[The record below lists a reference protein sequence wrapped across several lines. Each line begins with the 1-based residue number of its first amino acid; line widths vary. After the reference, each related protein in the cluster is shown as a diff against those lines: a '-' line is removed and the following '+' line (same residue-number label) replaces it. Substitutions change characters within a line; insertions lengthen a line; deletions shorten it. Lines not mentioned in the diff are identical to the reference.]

1 MKSNGLKSMLLAL
14 FLVAGLYLG
23 CSSDGD
29 DSTPTTPTP
38 TTTTTTTTP
47 GATTTTTTTPGPT
60 PTCSIVANPQ
70 IVRYGEKST
79 FNVTITSGP
88 ANGSFSPGSGE
99 CSSFTDTSSV
109 SCETASL
116 TTSGENSFTF
126 TVSNAGGSSTCTAN
140 AYVGCQNYRVW
151 NNIAVARSFRI
162 QRLSFADFCTG
173 SVPSGSEITASVNE
187 RLLFKGKI
195 MKEYAAG
202 VCGGAVLGTL
212 AYDQAMN
219 LDSLATGGD
228 GDCRVNF
235 VPPDR

>member
-1 MKSNGLKSMLLAL
+1 MKRNGLMSIFLAL

-29 DSTPTTPTP
+29 DSTPTTPTTEE
-38 TTTTTTTTP
+38 TTTTT
-47 GATTTTTTTPGPT
+47 APT

-79 FNVTITSGP
+79 LNVTITSGP
-88 ANGSFSPGSGE
+88 ANGSFSPTSGE

-116 TTSGENSFTF
+116 TTIGENSYTF

-140 AYVGCQNYRVW
+140 VYVGCQNYRVW

-162 QRLSFADFCTG
+162 ERLSYADFCTG
-173 SVPSGSEITASVNE
+173 SVSSGSEITATVNE
-187 RLLFKGKI
+187 RLLFKGKT
-195 MKEYAAG
+195 MKEYAG
-202 VCGGAVLGTL
+202 SSCSGSVLGTL
-212 AYDQAMN
+212 TYDQAMN